1 MSHVLTY
8 KQTSE
13 VLGLPLGTLY
23 SMVSKGQI
31 PHFRMGGRL
40 VRFSREEIENWLREK
55 HICCKGGL

>member
-1 MSHVLTY
+1 MSQVLTY
-8 KQTSE
+8 KQTAE

-40 VRFSREEIENWLREK
+40 VRFSKDEIEKWLFAK
-55 HICCKGGL
+55 HVNTKGDE